1 MKNLIEIAQ
10 IITKKKIRKIEIFD
24 EHYLQNKSSKFN
36 DFYEGLIQ
44 GKFKN
49 DRDAAEHLYQS
60 TPKDDKYRQLKSRFR
75 KRLLNTLFF
84 LDVNRP
90 SASNY
95 EQAYFTCN
103 KEWTLVKIL
112 LANQAIGAATAL
124 AEQILTTA
132 LQFKF
137 ADVIVNSCRILR
149 EQAAVSGDYKAFEEY
164 DEHIKQYANVLDAE
178 IRSEEFL
185 QRVVINYHKPPNKRE
200 DITERIDIY
209 CQALDS
215 LTLQYDSPVVR
226 YNKYLVWT
234 YRYEILAEYAQM
246 LRVIQEAEQHMQENP
261 NYHQSEKIN
270 HFYQKRLAAH
280 LHLMDKNGVQ
290 ISQQSLTAFTP
301 GNKDWYTFQEYRFLL
316 SMQVENYACALKTY
330 EEVVSLPKFKRTGHE
345 IQDKWEIFGYYL
357 NYAVQ
362 YLMPN
367 SDEHLQKLKVLKIK
381 KVTNENFEFT
391 KEEFIYDVHN
401 VIVQILFAIQSGRLS
416 IARELIINLKPYINR
431 QLRKEEYFRMINFL
445 RLLQQLQKAE
455 FQLEELSNVE
465 KYKDRLIEESTFSY
479 RGMVAELEVIR
490 YEHLWAL
497 ILERLKE

>member
-24 EHYLQNKSSKFN
+24 EHYLQNKNSKFN
-36 DFYEGLIQ
+36 DFYEALIQ

-49 DRDAAEHLYQS
+49 DRDAASHLYQS

-95 EQAYFTCN
+95 DQAYFSCN

-112 LANQAIGAATAL
+112 LTNQAQNAATTL

-132 LQFKF
+132 LRFKF

-149 EQAAVSGDYKAFEEY
+149 EQAAISGDYIAFEAY
-164 DEHIKQYANVLDAE
+164 DQHIKQYANVLDAE

-185 QRVVINYHKPPNKRE
+185 QRVVINYHKPPSKRE

-234 YRYEILAEYAQM
+234 YRYEILAEYSKM
-246 LRVIQEAEQHMQENP
+246 LRVIQEAEQYMQENP
-261 NYHQSEKIN
+261 DYYQSEKIN
-270 HFYQKRLAAH
+270 YFYQKKIAAH
-280 LHLMDKNGVQ
+280 LHLMDKNGVL
-290 ISQQSLTAFTP
+290 ISRQSLEAFTP

-316 SMQVENYACALKTY
+316 SMQVQDYACALETY
-330 EEVVSLPKFKRTGHE
+330 TQVTTLPKFKRTDSDTK
-345 IQDKWEIFGYYL
+345 DKWEVFGYYL

-362 YLMPN
+362 YLMPYAE
-367 SDEHLQKLKVLKIK
+367 EHLQTLKSLKIK
-381 KVTNENFEFT
+381 KVNSEHFEFT
-391 KEEFIYDVHN
+391 KEEFMYDVHH
-401 VIVQILFAIQSGRLS
+401 VIVQILFVIESGKLS
-416 IARELIINLKPYINR
+416 VARDLIINLKPYINR
-431 QLRKEEYFRMINFL
+431 QLRKDEYFRVINFL

-465 KYKDRLIEESTFSY
+465 KYENRLTKESAFSY
-479 RGMVAELEVIR
+479 RGLVAEIEVIR
-490 YEHLWAL
+490 YEHLWTL
-497 ILERLKE
+497 ILERLKA